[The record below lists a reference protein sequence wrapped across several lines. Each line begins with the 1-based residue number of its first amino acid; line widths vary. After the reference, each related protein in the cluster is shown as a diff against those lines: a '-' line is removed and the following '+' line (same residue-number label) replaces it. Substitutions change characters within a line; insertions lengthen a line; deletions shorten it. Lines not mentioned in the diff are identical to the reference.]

1 MELKGLGVFAF
12 LDSLSI
18 ADAATF
24 AKRAEKLGYEALWF
38 TEGPAGRDALV
49 HAAYLLTRTERLVVG
64 SGVASVW
71 ARGPLAMASG
81 AWTNAEAS
89 GGRFVLG
96 IGINNPESAAMRG
109 GSYRTPLAYMAE
121 YVGKLKSFQ
130 YGAAGAAAAPP
141 IVIGAQNSRMLQLAG
156 EQTDGALTYFA
167 TPAHTALARRLLGPE
182 RRLLAEQAVILERDA
197 ARARLC
203 ARNYIAFYLAIP
215 NYGKFLA
222 SLGFNAD
229 DLAGGGSDRLVDSIV
244 AWGDETRIRARL
256 EEHRRAGADHV
267 CILALDPNGGMR
279 PDLRALE
286 ALAPS

>member
-18 ADAATF
+18 VDAAAV
-24 AKRAEKLGYEALWF
+24 AKRAENLGYEALWF

-49 HAAYLLTRTERLVVG
+49 QAAYLLTHTERLVIG

-71 ARGPLAMASG
+71 ARGPLTMASG

-109 GSYRTPLAYMAE
+109 GSYGKPLVYMAE
-121 YVGKLKSFQ
+121 YVGRVKSFQ
-130 YGAAGAAAAPP
+130 YGAAGTAAAPP
-141 IVIGAQNSRMLQLAG
+141 LVIGAQNSRMLQLAG

-167 TPAHTALARRLLGPE
+167 TPEHTANARRLLGPH
-182 RRLLAEQAVILERDA
+182 RRLLVEQAVILERDA

-203 ARNYIAFYLAIP
+203 ARNYMAFYLAIP
-215 NYGKFLA
+215 NYGKFVA
-222 SLGFNAD
+222 SLGFDAS

-256 EEHRRAGADHV
+256 DEHRHAGADHV
-267 CILALDPNGGMR
+267 CILPLDPAGGRR

-286 ALAPS
+286 ALK